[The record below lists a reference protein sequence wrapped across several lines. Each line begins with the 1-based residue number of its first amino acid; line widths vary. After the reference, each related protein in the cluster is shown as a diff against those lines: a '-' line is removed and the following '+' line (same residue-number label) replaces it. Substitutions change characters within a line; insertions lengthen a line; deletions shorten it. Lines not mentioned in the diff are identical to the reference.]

1 LVDRWFGVDCDGLF
15 RGHDVNHWMAKL
27 RSGAIISVKCC
38 DEQVPVGIRDA
49 IARLTIVEGSEV
61 KWSVDELVF
70 LREVYPFS
78 ERDQVACPGDVRE
91 TDVGGIR

>member
-1 LVDRWFGVDCDGLF
+1 VDCDGLF
-15 RGHDVNHWMAKL
+15 RGHNVNHWMAKV
-27 RSGAIISVKCC
+27 RGRAIISVTCC

-49 IARLTIVEGSEV
+49 IARLV

-78 ERDQVACPGDVRE
+78 ERDQVACPGDVR
-91 TDVGGIR
+91 